1 MQSPLIYS
9 LISGKPLTEI
19 KRDNNP
25 ERSEAETT
33 NFQSTADIT
42 AEVPIVAT
50 AVSATVLIALIP
62 AAFNHLINFSFIISP
77 PKSSSKFQ
85 FLRNR
90 QPQVRL
96 FFEKQLLRF
105 WCYCRTCRRQ

>member
-33 NFQSTADIT
+33 NFQSTAEIT

-62 AAFNHLINFSFIISP
+62 AAFNHLINLSFIISP
-77 PKSSSKFQ
+77 PKSFSKFQ
-85 FLRNR
+85 VLHTR
-90 QPQVRL
+90 PAKVRV
-96 FFEKQLLRF
+96 FFEKQLRHF
-105 WCYCRTCRRQ
+105 WYYCQTYRQQ